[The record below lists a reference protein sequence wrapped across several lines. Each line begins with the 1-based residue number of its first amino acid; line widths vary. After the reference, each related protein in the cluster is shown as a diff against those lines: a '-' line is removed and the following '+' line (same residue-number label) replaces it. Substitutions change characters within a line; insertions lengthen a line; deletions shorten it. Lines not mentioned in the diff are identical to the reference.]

1 MMVTM
6 MTMPLKTNALYGKL
20 TDTMIVRRWEKAHRN
35 RKKLQAVLTKRL
47 QRTPDLPGAAKV
59 QQPPPSVPEFS
70 LDGDDDGGLVGGG
83 GDASQGGLL
92 QSVDE
97 HRCLPVRQPG
107 GTKERGAVVGLN
119 DRRAGERMAHRQMQE
134 LAGKR
139 SQGAEGELLS
149 EGVTAA
155 AGPGVTAVG
164 SVGHAEV
171 IRAPLVGK
179 VGLVYDEAMMQH
191 RDPDSSQSSG
201 SSPHPEDPLRIAG
214 ASSGGRGGDCCRNAA
229 SSCLVCAATRAVVVP
244 RFPRRQLTPLLTDM
258 ARVPQP
264 FTASCASG
272 GWRRAACASR
282 RGQRSGVRSSGAT
295 ASDTST
301 PSSRWRSAPRSSCE
315 RRPHSTTRCT

>member
-1 MMVTM
+1 M
-6 MTMPLKTNALYGKL
+6 MTMPLKTDALYGKL
-20 TDTMIVRRWEKAHRN
+20 TDTMIARRWEKAHRN

-47 QRTPDLPGAAKV
+47 QRTPDLPGAAKLKP
-59 QQPPPSVPEFS
+59 PPPSVPEFS

-97 HRCLPVRQPG
+97 HRCLPVRQQPG
-107 GTKERGAVVGLN
+107 GSKERGAVVGLN
-119 DRRAGERMAHRQMQE
+119 DRRAGERMAQRQMQE

-139 SQGAEGELLS
+139 SQGGAEELLS

-155 AGPGVTAVG
+155 GPGTPVG
-164 SVGHAEV
+164 SVGHADV

-191 RDPDSSQSSG
+191 RDPDSSSG
-201 SSPHPEDPLRIAG
+201 SPHPEDPLRIAG
-214 ASSGGRGGDCCRNAA
+214 AFFFRLFFSVPKGVGGGGGWRDCCRNAA

-258 ARVPQP
+258 ARVCQP
-264 FTASCASG
+264 FTASCASE

-301 PSSRWRSAPRSSCE
+301 PSS
-315 RRPHSTTRCT
+315 H